1 MFKKVFFVSLSFF
14 IITGCAHNVKDTDQP
29 QAQNKREIP
38 QLTLEDFEGD
48 KVSISEL
55 NKPSV
60 INSWAG
66 WCAFCKEE
74 LKAFAKAKSEFGNRV
89 KIIAINRGEPKQE
102 AIGYTD
108 DLGVTNKLTFLL
120 DPDDKFY
127 RKIGGFSMPETI
139 FVNSKGKIVFH
150 KRGPMDAEEIKKKI
164 KEHLLDK

>member
-1 MFKKVFFVSLSFF
+1 MFKKVIFVSLSFF
-14 IITGCAHNVKDTDQP
+14 LIVGCAHNAKDTDQS
-29 QAQNKREIP
+29 QMKNKREVP
-38 QLTLEDFEGD
+38 QLILEEFEGK

-55 NKPSV
+55 DKPAV

-74 LKAFAKAKSEFGNRV
+74 LKAFAEAQSEFENKV

-102 AIGYTD
+102 AIGYTA

-120 DPDDKFY
+120 DPGDKFY
-127 RKIGGFSMPETI
+127 REIGGFSMPETI
-139 FVNSKGKIVFH
+139 FVNSEGKIVFQ

-164 KEHLLDK
+164 KEHLLHK